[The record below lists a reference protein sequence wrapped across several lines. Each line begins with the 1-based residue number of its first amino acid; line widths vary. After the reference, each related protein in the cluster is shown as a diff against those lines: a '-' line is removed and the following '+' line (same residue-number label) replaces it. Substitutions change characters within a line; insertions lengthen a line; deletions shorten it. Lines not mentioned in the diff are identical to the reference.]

1 MAKAG
6 VLDVICRHLL
16 RRRTLLK
23 SLAPATLL
31 ARNANGHF
39 SYTRTPEKIHRG
51 WERNRNR
58 DTVEA
63 FLSAGNAS
71 LRGQKAVG
79 GDGNVTTTH
88 FDSTDNGMKASYS
101 MAHGLD
107 QYDEVDN

>member
-6 VLDVICRHLL
+6 FLDVV
-16 RRRTLLK
+16 
-23 SLAPATLL
+23 SPATLL

-39 SYTRTPEKIHRG
+39 SYTRTPDGRTPDRIHRG

-58 DTVEA
+58 DAVEA